1 MRDPNLPADLRIDMA
16 KSAAPFVHTRRKE
29 RTLNLQKPSIV
40 GSPPASLS
48 GAKRAG
54 LTLRHSRPASYSSTG
69 KMDEGLNG
77 GKVAGGDD
85 LSPLDYLLTVMN
97 DAGAMPE
104 LQIKAAR
111 IAAPYL
117 HSPPPPDKM
126 EIVIEDPYGFDFDP
140 AVARA
145 LRDAELKVEVMYATR
160 HLRPG
165 EDHNQKER
173 EVRDRIHE
181 LIGMLPKRHPPGY
194 TRLQAMADRKR
205 IDELH
210 DLRWSQHKLSKEDDA
225 EEAHLNARF
234 QIHWMTYAATPE
246 ARGRKRIDELRG
258 HAPLSDAE
266 RHELEELLKL
276 YPPLP
281 KPPENRVKRAML
293 DYIEKS
299 KREAA
304 QRLAERQEQ
313 RQAR

>member
-1 MRDPNLPADLRIDMA
+1 
-16 KSAAPFVHTRRKE
+16 
-29 RTLNLQKPSIV
+29 
-40 GSPPASLS
+40 
-48 GAKRAG
+48 
-54 LTLRHSRPASYSSTG
+54 
-69 KMDEGLNG
+69 MDEGLNG

-85 LSPLDYLLTVMN
+85 LSPLDYLLSVMN

-104 LQIKAAR
+104 LRIKAAR

-165 EDHNQKER
+165 DHVRHAEEER
-173 EVRDRIHE
+173 EVDLRIAE
-181 LIGMLPKRHPPGY
+181 LAKMLPKRHPPGY

-210 DLRWSQHKLSKEDDA
+210 DLRRSQHKLSKEDDA

-234 QIHWMTYAATPE
+234 QIHWMTYAATSE

-258 HAPLSDAE
+258 QAVLSDAE
-266 RHELEELLKL
+266 RHELDELLNL

-281 KPPENRVKRAML
+281 EPPEDRVERAML
-293 DYIEKS
+293 DYIEKCD
-299 KREAA
+299 REEA
-304 QRLAERQEQ
+304 QRLAERKAQ